1 MLKKYT
7 SAFFYHQNI
16 VLCIAKLN
24 GLNLYSSPI
33 VLGGYRPEG
42 PQASNFVDSKGNSY
56 RSLAAGFKEKA
67 ITDLISSPTLSRS
80 EILKKLTSIFDGE
93 VNELVNNLL
102 GALAENDRLEICPEI
117 SNLYESLL
125 AEHNQ
130 QLDIDVSIPVDL
142 GDETKEGLKQSILK
156 KYGET
161 SNIYFLVDPAIMG
174 GITIKI
180 DDEILDLSIKG
191 RVQKLVNELNI

>member
-1 MLKKYT
+1 MQDLVPL
-7 SAFFYHQNI
+7 A
-16 VLCIAKLN
+16 
-24 GLNLYSSPI
+24 
-33 VLGGYRPEG
+33 RPY
-42 PQASNFVDSKGNSY
+42 ARAIFDAAVDSGSTSETLACLK
-56 RSLAAGFKEKA
+56 SLAAGFKEKA

-142 GDETKEGLKQSILK
+142 GDESKEGLKQSILK

-161 SNIYFLVDPAIMG
+161 SNINFLVDPAIMG

>member
-1 MLKKYT
+1 MQDLVPLARPY
-7 SAFFYHQNI
+7 
-16 VLCIAKLN
+16 AKA
-24 GLNLYSSPI
+24 I
-33 VLGGYRPEG
+33 FD
-42 PQASNFVDSKGNSY
+42 AAVDSGSTSETQAGLK
-56 RSLAAGFKEKA
+56 SLAAGFKEKA

-142 GDETKEGLKQSILK
+142 GDESKEGLKQSILK

-161 SNIYFLVDPAIMG
+161 SNINFLVDPAIMG

>member
-1 MLKKYT
+1 MQDLVPLARPYAKAIFDAAIDSGSTSETQAGLK
-7 SAFFYHQNI
+7 
-16 VLCIAKLN
+16 
-24 GLNLYSSPI
+24 
-33 VLGGYRPEG
+33 
-42 PQASNFVDSKGNSY
+42 
-56 RSLAAGFKEKA
+56 SLAAGFTEKA

-93 VNELVNNLL
+93 VNELIQNLL

-125 AEHNQ
+125 AEHNK
-130 QLDIDVSIPVDL
+130 QLDIHVSIPVDL
-142 GDETKEGLKQSILK
+142 GDESKEGLKQSILK

-161 SNIYFLVDPAIMG
+161 SNINFLVDPAIMG

>member
-1 MLKKYT
+1 MQDLVPLARPY
-7 SAFFYHQNI
+7 
-16 VLCIAKLN
+16 AKAIFDAAVDS
-24 GLNLYSSPI
+24 GSTT
-33 VLGGYRPEG
+33 ET
-42 PQASNFVDSKGNSY
+42 QASLK
-56 RSLAAGFKEKA
+56 SLAVGFKEKA

-142 GDETKEGLKQSILK
+142 GD
-156 KYGET
+156 
-161 SNIYFLVDPAIMG
+161 
-174 GITIKI
+174 
-180 DDEILDLSIKG
+180 
-191 RVQKLVNELNI
+191 

>member
-1 MLKKYT
+1 MQDLVPLARPYAKAIFDAAVDSGST
-7 SAFFYHQNI
+7 S
-16 VLCIAKLN
+16 
-24 GLNLYSSPI
+24 
-33 VLGGYRPEG
+33 ET
-42 PQASNFVDSKGNSY
+42 QASLKSPAV
-56 RSLAAGFKEKA
+56 GFKEKA

-142 GDETKEGLKQSILK
+142 GDESKEGLKQSILK

-161 SNIYFLVDPAIMG
+161 SNINFLVDPAIMG

>member
-1 MLKKYT
+1 MPLLIVGLLQRLRRALKVLPQDLKKK
-7 SAFFYHQNI
+7 Q
-16 VLCIAKLN
+16 L
-24 GLNLYSSPI
+24 
-33 VLGGYRPEG
+33 
-42 PQASNFVDSKGNSY
+42 Q
-56 RSLAAGFKEKA
+56 
-67 ITDLISSPTLSRS
+67 TLSLHQPFQ
-80 EILKKLTSIFDGE
+80 EAKFKKLTSIFDGE

-142 GDETKEGLKQSILK
+142 GDESKEGLKQSILK

-161 SNIYFLVDPAIMG
+161 SNINFLVDPAIMG

>member
-1 MLKKYT
+1 MQDLVPLARPYAKAIFDAAVDGGPT
-7 SAFFYHQNI
+7 S
-16 VLCIAKLN
+16 
-24 GLNLYSSPI
+24 
-33 VLGGYRPEG
+33 ET
-42 PQASNFVDSKGNSY
+42 QASLK
-56 RSLAAGFKEKA
+56 SLAAGFKEKA

-80 EILKKLTSIFDGE
+80 EILKKLKSIFDGE

-142 GDETKEGLKQSILK
+142 GDESKEGLKQSILK

-161 SNIYFLVDPAIMG
+161 SNINFLVDPAIMG